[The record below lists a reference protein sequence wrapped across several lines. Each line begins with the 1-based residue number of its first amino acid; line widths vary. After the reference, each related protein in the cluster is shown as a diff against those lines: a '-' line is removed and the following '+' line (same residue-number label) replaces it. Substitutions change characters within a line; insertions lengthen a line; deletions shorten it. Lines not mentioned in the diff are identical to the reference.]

1 VCPVDPDQTNMVRWY
16 KGEDL
21 IDQFWTRYKVSK
33 DSSLSLRIK
42 DIELEDAGIFICKV
56 SNGFGNIEF
65 NFTLTVYGE

>member
-1 VCPVDPDQTNMVRWY
+1 MVRWY